1 MLPKSGQTAGTI
13 GLNFFVDTHGW
24 PGSVIGYIKFD
35 FFFSLATPGP
45 SASST
50 QFLNKFDFLMHPKPG
65 RKF

>member
-35 FFFSLATPGP
+35 FFFHWQRRAL
-45 SASST
+45 
-50 QFLNKFDFLMHPKPG
+50 QLVLHNF
-65 RKF
+65 